1 MKTEVLKAI
10 KKAEEDYRAMTSEVK
25 AERERRVTEAGLRSD
40 QLVMKAKID
49 LEEKRKKRL
58 AEAREEAKAR
68 SEAILSEGEKQ
79 SAQLRE
85 KGRVNFEKAVKLLS
99 SRFEEELYAPR

>member
-10 KKAEEDYRAMTSEVK
+10 KKAEEEYRAMTSEVK

-40 QLVMKAKID
+40 QLVMKVKVD
-49 LEEKRKKRL
+49 LEERRKLRL
-58 AEAREEAKAR
+58 AEAREQAKAR
-68 SEAILSEGEKQ
+68 SGAILSDGERQ

-99 SRFEEELYAPR
+99 SWFEEKLDA